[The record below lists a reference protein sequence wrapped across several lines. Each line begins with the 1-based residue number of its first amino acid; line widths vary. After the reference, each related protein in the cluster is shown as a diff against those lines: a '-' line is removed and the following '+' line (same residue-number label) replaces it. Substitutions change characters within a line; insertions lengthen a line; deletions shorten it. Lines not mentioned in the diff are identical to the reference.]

1 MWYQILI
8 LAVLLILSALF
19 SGSEIAFMSVTP
31 SKVKE
36 LYSKRKPGAK
46 TLKKLKENPHRLLI
60 AILVGNNIVNVGAS
74 AYTAVTLTEYFGDS
88 SIGIT
93 TGLITFLVLIFGE
106 ITPKS
111 FAHSHAAGIALVLA
125 KPFLLLE
132 YALFPVVIVFEQVVK
147 FVNWVSGTKK
157 DITVSEDELMAM
169 VRLGAEEGAIE
180 KHERDL
186 IENVLEFNDITVKEV
201 MVPRVE
207 VQALSEEQTL
217 EEAADMV
224 EEYGHSRIPI
234 YRRDLDHVVGIL
246 NMRDLFQ
253 YIRDFKKS
261 KKLKTLD
268 FDPLIKV
275 PFSKKINVLF
285 REFQKKHIHMAVV
298 IDEYGGTA
306 GIISL
311 EDILEEIVGE
321 IEDEFDEE
329 DKPVEIVN
337 ANTIIVMGDTLVE
350 EIDEAF
356 KEKVFGKSKDS
367 MNAYILKTLG
377 RFPREKEV
385 IKIKNLRISILS
397 VGDNAVEKVRVT
409 RKG

>member
-1 MWYQILI
+1 
-8 LAVLLILSALF
+8 
-19 SGSEIAFMSVTP
+19 
-31 SKVKE
+31 
-36 LYSKRKPGAK
+36 
-46 TLKKLKENPHRLLI
+46 
-60 AILVGNNIVNVGAS
+60 
-74 AYTAVTLTEYFGDS
+74 
-88 SIGIT
+88 
-93 TGLITFLVLIFGE
+93 
-106 ITPKS
+106 
-111 FAHSHAAGIALVLA
+111 
-125 KPFLLLE
+125 
-132 YALFPVVIVFEQVVK
+132 
-147 FVNWVSGTKK
+147 
-157 DITVSEDELMAM
+157 
-169 VRLGAEEGAIE
+169 
-180 KHERDL
+180 
-186 IENVLEFNDITVKEV
+186 
-201 MVPRVE
+201 
-207 VQALSEEQTL
+207 
-217 EEAADMV
+217 
-224 EEYGHSRIPI
+224 
-234 YRRDLDHVVGIL
+234 
-246 NMRDLFQ
+246 
-253 YIRDFKKS
+253 
-261 KKLKTLD
+261 
-268 FDPLIKV
+268 
-275 PFSKKINVLF
+275 
-285 REFQKKHIHMAVV
+285 MAVV